1 MSAADNALN
10 PNGTNADGEPAKPNP
25 LFVRWVSTKEGNR
38 IGVPEEWLDAPVGGV
53 LGKAGGVKAAGTGGI
68 GGGKMVEEVA

>member
-10 PNGTNADGEPAKPNP
+10 PNGTNADGEPVKPNP
-25 LFVRWVSTKEGNR
+25 MFVRWVSTKEGNR
-38 IGVPEEWLDAPVGGV
+38 IGVPEEWLGAPVGAV
-53 LGKAGGVKAAGTGGI
+53 FGGSVKAGGI